1 MTDGAAFLRSGR
13 ARPSTRSKYAALG
26 DGAAA
31 GEKARKSS
39 ESASRA
45 GRHEAA
51 GKKKDKKE
59 RKKDKKQKSSKKAH
73 REGRGDTSRS
83 VSHIEDRVVPTLE
96 PPAPEPPKQSPKKP
110 LAFDPRHM
118 MAPKVSLSRG
128 ARETGVKV
136 EM

>member
-1 MTDGAAFLRSGR
+1 MTDGNRFALSGVSDRRDGRYAAVTHE
-13 ARPSTRSKYAALG
+13 AEPRPRHGERGDRDTRSK
-26 DGAAA
+26 
-31 GEKARKSS
+31 SS
-39 ESASRA
+39 
-45 GRHEAA
+45 
-51 GKKKDKKE
+51 GKKKDKTD